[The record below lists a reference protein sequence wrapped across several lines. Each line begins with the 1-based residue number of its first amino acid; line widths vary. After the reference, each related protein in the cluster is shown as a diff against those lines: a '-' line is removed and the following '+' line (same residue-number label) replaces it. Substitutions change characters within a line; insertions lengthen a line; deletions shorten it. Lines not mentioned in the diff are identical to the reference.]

1 MHQWPV
7 GTLRRYG
14 YDDGHFS
21 FESGRRCETGKL
33 GKFTSSKLCVILMF

>member
-33 GKFTSSKLCVILMF
+33 GIFTSRKRYVILMF